1 MRRPSRLLGLAA
13 ITGVLLSAC
22 SDGTTRSEGA
32 SAGTLSG
39 TITVRAAGGEGELK
53 AVQALAD
60 AFVAA
65 HPGTKVDLV
74 TLSNPGDLVAK
85 LTTEFAARTPP
96 DVFVLNY
103 RRLGDF
109 AKKGVI
115 EPVKG
120 LDTTRLYQGTVD
132 AFSYDEDLLC
142 LPSNASSMVVYVNP
156 KLFARAGVPL
166 PKPGWTWD
174 DMLTAAQAIAA
185 KRIEAIGFEPSLI
198 RLAPFVW
205 SAGGEVVDDPVSPG
219 RVSLESPQARSALTF
234 MLNLQRFGLD
244 ATQRAAQDPEA
255 TFSAGNLAMYLD
267 SRRAVPSFR
276 KTAGLTFDVAP
287 VPTQA
292 AAVSVLHSDG
302 YCVSRQAKNK
312 RLAQAFAEYAVLGD
326 GAIALTETGRT
337 VPAARDIA
345 ASAAFLSPGKA
356 PASSQVFLDQ
366 LSAARALPLMP
377 GWNETEEVV
386 EEILAQLFAGRIGM
400 DEAINQIASRTAE
413 ELLGG

>member
-1 MRRPSRLLGLAA
+1 MRHRPLLLGLVAA
-13 ITGVLLSAC
+13 TGVLLSAC
-22 SDGTTRSEGA
+22 SDPSTPSGGA
-32 SAGTLSG
+32 TPDSLTG

-74 TLSNPGDLVAK
+74 TLSSPGDLVAK

-109 AKKGVI
+109 AKQGVI
-115 EPVKG
+115 EPVED
-120 LDTTRLYQGTVD
+120 LDTRRLYQGTVE
-132 AFSYDEDLLC
+132 AFSYGDDLLC

-156 KLFARAGVPL
+156 TLFAQAGVPL
-166 PKPGWTWD
+166 PRPGWTWD
-174 DMLTAAQAIAA
+174 DMLTTAQAIAA
-185 KRIEAIGFEPSLI
+185 KHIEAIGFEPSLI

-205 SAGGEVVDDPVSPG
+205 SAGGEVVDDPASPG
-219 RVSLESPQARSALTF
+219 KVSLDSPQARSALTF
-234 MLNLQRFGLD
+234 LLNLQRHGLD

-255 TFSAGNLAMYLD
+255 TFSAGKLAMYLD
-267 SRRAVPSFR
+267 SRRAVPGFR
-276 KTAGLTFDVAP
+276 KTAGLSFDVAP
-287 VPTQA
+287 VPTQST
-292 AAVSVLHSDG
+292 AVSVLHSDG
-302 YCVSRQAKNK
+302 YCVTRKAKNK
-312 RLAQAFAEYAVLGD
+312 PLAKAFAEYAVLGD
-326 GAIALTETGRT
+326 GAIALAETGRT

-345 ASAAFLSPGKA
+345 ASSAFLSPGKA

-377 GWNETEEVV
+377 GWNEAEEAVEEV
-386 EEILAQLFAGRIGM
+386 LAQLFAGRI
-400 DEAINQIASRTAE
+400 DLDAAISQIATRTAE
-413 ELLGG
+413 ELSSG